1 MFTVES
7 FNEQNKSLSKELTTL
22 SMLFEIRKNFYNIQN
37 NKDIDYRKSRE
48 FEELFTQIVKVKK
61 ELKNLINDLEAELE
75 IMTL

>member
-7 FNEQNKSLSKELTTL
+7 FNEQNKSLSKELTIL
-22 SMLFEIRKNFYNIQN
+22 SMLFEMRKNFYNIQN
-37 NKDIDYRKSRE
+37 NDYRKSRE